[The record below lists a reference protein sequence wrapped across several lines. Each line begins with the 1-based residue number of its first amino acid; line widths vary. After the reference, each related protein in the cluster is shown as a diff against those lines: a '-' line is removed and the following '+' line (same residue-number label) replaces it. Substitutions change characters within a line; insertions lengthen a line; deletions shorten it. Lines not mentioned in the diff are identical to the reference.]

1 MVPGFH
7 TQTPP
12 IPSSTSATILT
23 MNDVLKTEVLELLE
37 TLPEHADL
45 EAVIRALQVRQH
57 IARGI
62 ADLDA
67 GRTRISTELIERYR
81 SKLAS

>member
-1 MVPGFH
+1 
-7 TQTPP
+7 
-12 IPSSTSATILT
+12 